1 MERINKEILVTEYMK
16 SKNEKFAL
24 ELTYIHDETLDE
36 IIKIINLEREE
47 WKNLNTFT
55 SKKF

>member
-1 MERINKEILVTEYMK
+1 MERIAKEIIVTEYMK
-16 SKNEKFAL
+16 SKNEKFAM

-36 IIKIINLEREE
+36 IIKLINLEREE

-55 SKKF
+55 

>member
-1 MERINKEILVTEYMK
+1 
-16 SKNEKFAL
+16 
-24 ELTYIHDETLDE
+24 LDE